1 MGYVKSGA
9 EFGDGDGGVTDR
21 LNHADR
27 LVAQRRLELRLTR
40 RHDAYAVEA
49 RGQTRG
55 VVLHAAE
62 ELEAQVREEV
72 VVPEVQVGERHR
84 LLIVTPLPHAH
95 LAVRLVVHPALVHTA
110 LVRHERLEAL
120 LQRGRHERQQRGV
133 EQEGTGMGEGRQL
146 RVHGGRV
153 RAHLALLQ
161 AQRGPEGDGRGGG
174 VRGGQRLHLRLRD
187 EKGGMP
193 PRGWI

>member
-1 MGYVKSGA
+1 MGYVKNGA

-21 LNHADR
+21 LDHADS

-84 LLIVTPLPHAH
+84 LLLVTPPSRVY
-95 LAVRLVVHPALVHTA
+95 LAIRLVVHPALVHAT

-120 LQRGRHERQQRGV
+120 LQRGRHERQ
-133 EQEGTGMGEGRQL
+133 
-146 RVHGGRV
+146 
-153 RAHLALLQ
+153 
-161 AQRGPEGDGRGGG
+161 
-174 VRGGQRLHLRLRD
+174 
-187 EKGGMP
+187 
-193 PRGWI
+193 